1 MSGSNNL
8 HLISVLLTLVQGFV
22 YLKFAQAAAGQ
33 SGISLLYCCVMQ
45 EADTDD
51 NQGMLGFDEFCTFY
65 KMMSTRRDLYLLML
79 TYSNHKDYLDADDL
93 RRFLENEQKVGLT
106 QEKHSSLCACLSAPG
121 VPCLSKRLGTYMWTV
136 SSYSDFSSFALEGV
150 NVKNSQLEASWF
162 SPCRLGRLFPESSC
176 PHYFFLLVGSLIV
189 PRTIM
194 STVTLFILYSFRTVP
209 SIFFSNVKRPSAK
222 MLLLALLLS

>member
-106 QEKHSSLCACLSAPG
+106 QEKHSSLRACLSALG
-121 VPCLSKRLGTYMWTV
+121 VPCLSKRL
-136 SSYSDFSSFALEGV
+136 
-150 NVKNSQLEASWF
+150 
-162 SPCRLGRLFPESSC
+162 
-176 PHYFFLLVGSLIV
+176 
-189 PRTIM
+189 RTCM
-194 STVTLFILYSFRTVP
+194 
-209 SIFFSNVKRPSAK
+209 
-222 MLLLALLLS
+222 

>member
-121 VPCLSKRLGTYMWTV
+121 VPCLSKRLGTYM
-136 SSYSDFSSFALEGV
+136 
-150 NVKNSQLEASWF
+150 
-162 SPCRLGRLFPESSC
+162 
-176 PHYFFLLVGSLIV
+176 
-189 PRTIM
+189 
-194 STVTLFILYSFRTVP
+194 
-209 SIFFSNVKRPSAK
+209 
-222 MLLLALLLS
+222 